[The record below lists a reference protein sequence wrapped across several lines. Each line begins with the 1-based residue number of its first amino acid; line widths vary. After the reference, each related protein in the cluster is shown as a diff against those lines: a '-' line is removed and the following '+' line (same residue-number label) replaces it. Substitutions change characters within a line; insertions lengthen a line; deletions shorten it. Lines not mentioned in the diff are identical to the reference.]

1 MIFHDSFSVL
11 LNCHSFLK
19 LMKKLTFVIAATLF
33 LFLSS
38 CKNKSENKDSL
49 TENSTNLPNYG
60 NVDLGKVFSP
70 EDAVLS
76 NKDFIV
82 NYIDQYYK
90 KVWEGSDLSGGIL
103 VAKGNDI
110 LFESYR
116 GFGREGNQMPIDKNT
131 PLHVASV
138 SKTLTAMA
146 MLKLVEAG
154 KIKLSDHLTQFFP
167 GFPYPNV
174 TVQNLLSQR
183 SGLPKYEYF
192 ITKIQPAPAELSKT
206 YITNQDVLNMIIKY
220 KPDLARDTD
229 TGFMYCNTNFALLA
243 LLIEKVTKTPFPQ
256 AMQEMIFT
264 PLKMTNTYIFQEKDI
279 PTAAQSFYYGG
290 NRLYPLDRLDLIYG
304 DKNVYTTPRD
314 LFAFSKAMFS
324 KDFLKP
330 ELKDMIF
337 APYSNEKAGQN
348 NYGLGFRMKIYDN
361 GEKLTY
367 HNGWWHGTNSVFAH
381 LLKSKVTIVAI
392 GNKYSGKV
400 YSALALSGLFEDF
413 PPQKDKLNHIM
424 NDNKDTLKTGT
435 EVFGE

>member
-1 MIFHDSFSVL
+1 
-11 LNCHSFLK
+11 
-19 LMKKLTFVIAATLF
+19 MKKLTFVLAATLF
-33 LFLSS
+33 LFLFS
-38 CKNKSENKDSL
+38 CKNKSENKESL
-49 TENSTNLPNYG
+49 IENSTNLPNYG

-76 NKDFIV
+76 NKDFIT

-90 KVWEGSDLSGGIL
+90 KVWESGDLSGGVL
-103 VAKGNDI
+103 VAKGNEI
-110 LFESYR
+110 LFENYR
-116 GFGREGNQMPIDKNT
+116 GFAREGNQNPIDKNT

-174 TVQNLLSQR
+174 TVQTLLDQR

-206 YITNQDVLNMIIKY
+206 YITNQDVLNMLVKY
-220 KPDLARDTD
+220 KPDLARETD

-256 AMQEMIFT
+256 AMKEMIFT
-264 PLKMTNTYIFQEKDI
+264 PLKMTNSYIFQEKDI

-314 LFAFSKAMFS
+314 LYAFSKAMFS

-330 ELKDMIF
+330 ELKAMIF
-337 APYSNEKAGQN
+337 EPYSNEKAGQN
-348 NYGLGFRMKIYDN
+348 NYGLGFRMKIFDN

-400 YSALALSGLFEDF
+400 YTALALAGLFEDF
-413 PPQKDKLNHIM
+413 PPQKDKLIHIM

>member
-1 MIFHDSFSVL
+1 MRMRNFVL
-11 LNCHSFLK
+11 ILSAF
-19 LMKKLTFVIAATLF
+19 LF
-33 LFLSS
+33 LFS
-38 CKNKSENKDSL
+38 CKKKSENQE
-49 TENSTNLPNYG
+49 TVAESTTSLPNYG
-60 NVDLGKVFSP
+60 NVDLANVFTKADNQSP
-70 EDAVLS
+70 
-76 NKDFIV
+76 NKASLV
-82 NYIDQYYK
+82 RYIDHYYK
-90 KVWEGSDLSGGIL
+90 KVWDDGNLSGGIL
-103 VAKGNDI
+103 VAKGDDI
-110 LFESYR
+110 LYENYR
-116 GFGREGNQMPIDKNT
+116 GFAREGNQNPIDKDT

-146 MLKLVEAG
+146 MLKLIEAG

-174 TVQNLLSQR
+174 TIKTLLSQR

-220 KPDLARDTD
+220 KPDLARETD

-243 LLIEKVTKTPFPQ
+243 LLIEKVTKVPFPQ
-256 AMQEMIFT
+256 AMQEMVFT
-264 PLKMTNTYIFQEKDI
+264 PLKMKNTYIFQEKDI
-279 PTAAQSFYYGG
+279 PTASQSFYYGG
-290 NRLYPLDRLDLIYG
+290 SKLYPLDRLDLIYG

-314 LFAFSKAMFS
+314 LLNFSKAMYS
-324 KDFLKP
+324 KDFLKADIK
-330 ELKDMIF
+330 EMIF
-337 APYSNEKAGQN
+337 TPYSNEKFGMN
-348 NYGLGFRMKIYDN
+348 NYGFGFRMKIFDN

-381 LLKSKVTIVAI
+381 LLKSKVTIIAI

-413 PPQKDKLNHIM
+413 PPQKAKLQSVM
-424 NDNKDTLKTGT
+424 NEDKDTLNTHG

>member
-1 MIFHDSFSVL
+1 
-11 LNCHSFLK
+11 
-19 LMKKLTFVIAATLF
+19 MKKRNFVLILAVF
-33 LFLSS
+33 LLIFS
-38 CKNKSENKDSL
+38 CKKKSDSKESV
-49 TENSTNLPNYG
+49 TENSTDLPNYG
-60 NVDLGKVFSP
+60 SVDLSNVFTKG
-70 EDAVLS
+70 DGQLS
-76 NKDFIV
+76 DKASLV
-82 NYIDQYYK
+82 RYIDQYYK

-103 VAKGNDI
+103 VAKGDDI
-110 LFESYR
+110 LYENYR
-116 GFGREGNQMPIDKNT
+116 GFSREGNQSAINKNT

-146 MLKLVEAG
+146 MMKLIEAG
-154 KIKLSDHLTQFFP
+154 KIKFTDHLTQFFP

-174 TVQNLLSQR
+174 TVQTLLDQR

-192 ITKIQPAPAELSKT
+192 IAKIPSTSPELAKP

-220 KPDLARDTD
+220 KPELARDTD

-256 AMQEMIFT
+256 AMKEMVFN

-279 PTAAQSFYYGG
+279 PTASQSFYNGG
-290 NRLYPLDRLDLIYG
+290 KVYPLDRLDLIYG

-314 LFAFSKAMFS
+314 LYNFSKAMFS

-330 ELKDMIF
+330 ELMEMVF
-337 APYSNEKAGQN
+337 SPYSNEKAGMN
-348 NYGLGFRMKIYDN
+348 NYGLGFRMKIFDN

-392 GNKYSGKV
+392 GNKYSNKV
-400 YSALALSGLFEDF
+400 YTALALSGLFEDF
-413 PPQKDKLNHIM
+413 PVQKDKLHSVM
-424 NDNKDTLKTGT
+424 NDNKDSLNGGQDVT
-435 EVFGE
+435 E

>member
-1 MIFHDSFSVL
+1 
-11 LNCHSFLK
+11 
-19 LMKKLTFVIAATLF
+19 MKKFSSVFIISLFVFIL
-33 LFLSS
+33 S
-38 CKNKSENKDSL
+38 CKNNSENKESL
-49 TENSTNLPNYG
+49 TENTTNLPNYG

-70 EDAVLS
+70 QDGVLS
-76 NKDFIV
+76 NKDFII

-90 KVWEGSDLSGGIL
+90 KVWERGDLSGGIL

-110 LFESYR
+110 LFENYR
-116 GFGREGNQMPIDKNT
+116 GFAREGNQNPIDKNT

-154 KIKLSDHLTQFFP
+154 KIKLSDPLTQYFP

-174 TVQNLLSQR
+174 TVQTLLDQR

-206 YITNQDVLNMIIKY
+206 YITNQDVLNMLVKY
-220 KPDLARDTD
+220 KPDLARETD

-256 AMQEMIFT
+256 AMKEMVFT

-279 PTAAQSFYYGG
+279 PTASQSFYYGG

-314 LFAFSKAMFS
+314 LYAFSKAMFS

-330 ELKDMIF
+330 ELKAMIF
-337 APYSNEKAGQN
+337 EPYSNEKAGQN
-348 NYGLGFRMKIYDN
+348 NYGLGFRMKIFDN

>member
-1 MIFHDSFSVL
+1 
-11 LNCHSFLK
+11 
-19 LMKKLTFVIAATLF
+19 MKKFSSVFIISLFVFIL
-33 LFLSS
+33 S
-38 CKNKSENKDSL
+38 CKNNSENKESL
-49 TENSTNLPNYG
+49 TENTTNLPNYG

-70 EDAVLS
+70 QDGVLS
-76 NKDFIV
+76 NKDFII

-90 KVWEGSDLSGGIL
+90 KVWERGDLSGGIL

-110 LFESYR
+110 LFENYR
-116 GFGREGNQMPIDKNT
+116 GFAREGNQNPIDKNT

-154 KIKLSDHLTQFFP
+154 KIKLSDPLTQYFP
-167 GFPYPNV
+167 GFPYQNV
-174 TVQNLLSQR
+174 TVQTLLDQR

-192 ITKIQPAPAELSKT
+192 ITKIQPAPTELSKT
-206 YITNQDVLNMIIKY
+206 YITNQDVLNMLVKY
-220 KPDLARDTD
+220 KPDLARETD

-256 AMQEMIFT
+256 AMKEMVFT
-264 PLKMTNTYIFQEKDI
+264 PLKMTNSFIFQEKDI
-279 PTAAQSFYYGG
+279 PTASQSFYYGG

-314 LFAFSKAMFS
+314 LYAFSKAMFS

-330 ELKDMIF
+330 ELKAMIF
-337 APYSNEKAGQN
+337 EPYSNEKAGQN
-348 NYGLGFRMKIYDN
+348 NYGLGFRMKIFDN